1 MSRTAAPTTA
11 ARSWRDIPQEIAPRA
26 MSPVGRRRLTF
37 RTARSIA
44 TVVAL
49 VAVAAGAFE
58 VWRTW
63 RNTPQLLAA
72 PVDSQPVRTVTVQS
86 DGVLDQA
93 WVERVLALP
102 AGVGLME
109 LDLYALRAR
118 LMASGQVASAV
129 LTREFP
135 DTLRVV
141 LAERSPILRLK
152 AQLGAEA
159 PRDFLVARDGTVFI
173 GEGFPGETTDSL
185 PWLGGVRL
193 VREGAGFLPLS
204 GMDRVADLLAA
215 VLANAPRQYESW
227 RVISLARLATDGE
240 IVVQSAEVGEIIFGI
255 REDFFPQIARLDLIL
270 EQTAARPD
278 QPLRRVNLA
287 VGPAQVPVSFG
298 TPASLTADARATDRI
313 QAPEFSRFN
322 QRSAQKREL

>member
-1 MSRTAAPTTA
+1 MSRTATPTTA

-37 RTARSIA
+37 RTVRTIA
-44 TVVAL
+44 TVVAG

-58 VWRTW
+58 IWRTW
-63 RNTPQLLAA
+63 RDTPELLAS
-72 PVDSQPVRTVTVQS
+72 PVDSQPVRTITVLT

-93 WVERVLALP
+93 WVVRVLALP
-102 AGVGLME
+102 PSIGLME

-141 LAERSPILRLK
+141 LAERSPIVRLK
-152 AQLGAEA
+152 AQLGSDA
-159 PRDFLVARDGTVFI
+159 PREFLVARDGTVFV
-173 GEGFPGETTDSL
+173 GEGYPVETTDSL

-204 GMDRVADLLAA
+204 GVDQVADLLATA
-215 VLANAPRQYESW
+215 LAHAPRQYSTW
-227 RVISLARLATDGE
+227 RIISLARLSTDGE
-240 IVVQSAEVGEIIFGI
+240 IVVQSAEASEIIFGT
-255 REDFFPQIARLDLIL
+255 REDFYPQIARLDLIL

-287 VGPAQVPVSFG
+287 VGPAQVPVSFASPGGLAAG
-298 TPASLTADARATDRI
+298 TPAAAR
-313 QAPEFSRFN
+313 PPLPFSTFN
-322 QRSAQKREL
+322 RSAQKREL